1 MRLRSWH
8 LSPGGESFA
17 YGGEEVDLS
26 IWDTERAF
34 QSSQPTNSSS
44 DTSGK
49 KRKRGTEL
57 VPGEIWRAKNVS
69 DSHIILCATHR
80 LISLKLPNDS
90 LSLRQPIHI
99 KSLAYLPGS
108 TPNSAQIVT
117 GTETGDVRRYD
128 SRAARRPVAN
138 WTEIGKI
145 GGVGV
150 VQPGAHEQ

>member
-1 MRLRSWH
+1 MFYVVTRLSSYSLCDSSIYWCTSQGAVGRQSIVVSEADISSDAADGSQSARLPMRLKDWQ
-8 LSPGGESFA
+8 LSPTFDTFA

-99 KSLAYLPGS
+99 KSLS
-108 TPNSAQIVT
+108 
-117 GTETGDVRRYD
+117 
-128 SRAARRPVAN
+128 
-138 WTEIGKI
+138 
-145 GGVGV
+145 
-150 VQPGAHEQ
+150 